1 MTNDNVQLCF
11 LYHDMSTNCCKQ

>member
-11 LYHDMSTNCCKQ
+11 LYHDMSTNCCT